1 MGRSWGSSDYT
12 ASAAGAATGR
22 LTTRLTSVYP
32 YVRGQVSRGLELWA
46 IGGYGRG
53 EAADARGVESLGAAG
68 ELTMAMGAAG
78 LRQAVTETG
87 GVALAVVGGA
97 GSLSLSSSGGGLT
110 VSGLGAAV
118 HRGRLALEAS
128 RASGAVSPFMQFGGR
143 YDGGDGQTGMGLE
156 LVGGLRASTSRLDLE
171 ARARWLSAH
180 SASGYEEYGAAV
192 RLALKSRP
200 DGTGLRALLSPRWGM
215 ADELSLGE
223 DGLLGGGSMPGL
235 RRGAGWTPAGR
246 ALSLDGEV
254 GYGWRARRL
263 RGVVSPLTSYRRT
276 GIGGDLTQ
284 VGLSYQ
290 SSEELL
296 SGDVRMQFHAGNVS
310 SGSSRGPATR
320 LAVTLLS
327 VF

>member
-1 MGRSWGSSDYT
+1 M
-12 ASAAGAATGR
+12 
-22 LTTRLTSVYP
+22 YP

-53 EAADARGVESLGAAG
+53 EAADGRGTDALGEAG
-68 ELTMAMGAAG
+68 VLTMRMGAAG
-78 LRQAVTETG
+78 LRQEVAERG

-97 GSLSLSSSGGGLT
+97 GSLSLSTSGGGLT
-110 VSGLGAAV
+110 VAGLGAGV
-118 HRGRLALEAS
+118 HRGRLGMEVS
-128 RASGAVSPFMQFGGR
+128 RASGAVSPFVQVGGR
-143 YDGGDGQTGMGLE
+143 YDGGDGQTGAGLE

-171 ARARWLSAH
+171 ARGRWLSAH

-223 DGLLGGGSMPGL
+223 DGLLGGASMPGL
-235 RRGAGWTPAGR
+235 QQGAGWTRPGR

-276 GIGGDLTQ
+276 GFGGDLTQ
-284 VGLSYQ
+284 VGLSYL

-296 SGDVRMQFHAGNVS
+296 RGDVRMQFTLGREQWLDQ
-310 SGSSRGPATR
+310 GTGYQLT
-320 LAVTLLS
+320 VTLLS